1 MDFSKIQLTAI
12 AVAVSAATGVL
23 PTTYQVA
30 HAQTNNCYLD
40 DRGRI
45 VTRRR
50 PGYTRVDCP
59 QTNQTPEN
67 QPTTTPT
74 PTSTTKPTTQ
84 PTTAPPTPQPTEPY
98 EPIESGATD
107 VFFIETKPDATQTA
121 KPQTQTDSNQTDSN
135 DSQPI
140 QSPSET
146 GLFQLPSR
154 RNNET
159 VVTSDGTS
167 ATVEDLKAPDNKIS
181 LIPRPT
187 LEDYQPSI
195 PVPDRFKVVDNLG
208 TLTTGKPDGF
218 KGSLLDPY
226 NRNKIKGDTPLGI
239 GDDWFF
245 NVLAISD
252 TVLETREVPTPV
264 GSSSSG
270 SSGDLDVFGGS
281 SQSVFSQT
289 FATEFVYYKGD
300 TVFKPPDY
308 EYRFTPAINFNFAN
322 LDPIQGV
329 NADPRDG
336 DTRTDGHFGV
346 QALFFDK
353 HLRNVSDRY
362 DFDSFRIGIQPFSSD
377 FRGFLFQDNQF
388 GARLFG
394 NRNNNFFQYN
404 LAWFRRIEKDTNSGL
419 NDLGQGLRDDDVFIA
434 NIYRQDFPVLGFVSQ
449 ASVIYNRNRENDEFH
464 FDQNDFIQRPSSLGR
479 EVPREYDVVYLGLNG
494 DGHFDRL
501 NVTTSAYVALGTE
514 TPGVFTDDSVDISA
528 FFGAAELS
536 IDYDWIRPR
545 VSLLFGSGDNDP
557 LDDKATGF
565 DAIFENP
572 QFAGGDTSYWNRQAV
587 PLVGGGRVTLSAR
600 NAILNSLRSS
610 KEEGQSNFTNPGL
623 LLAGVG
629 VDMDILP
636 ELRFSA
642 NLNSLHF
649 ATTEVLELARNQ
661 ADIDTHIGLD
671 FSLSLTY
678 RPLNSQNIVF
688 RGSYANLIPGSG
700 FDALFP
706 SENSGYFLFNATLN
720 Y

>member
-1 MDFSKIQLTAI
+1 MGFSKIKLSAI
-12 AVAVSAATGVL
+12 TVAISAATGVL
-23 PTTYQVA
+23 PATYEVA

-50 PGYTRVDCP
+50 PGYQRVECP
-59 QTNQTPEN
+59 PVNQTPDN
-67 QPTTTPT
+67 QPPTTPAAPTTTAPT
-74 PTSTTKPTTQ
+74 N
-84 PTTAPPTPQPTEPY
+84 TTAPANTTAQPATKPVTPSPQPTEPY
-98 EPIESGATD
+98 QPVEEGATD
-107 VFFIETKPDATQTA
+107 VFFIETKPDATTTA
-121 KPQTQTDSNQTDSN
+121 KPQTNPNQADSN
-135 DSQPI
+135 DDSQPV
-140 QSPSET
+140 QSPSAT

-159 VVTSDGTS
+159 VVTKDGKTT
-167 ATVEDLKAPDNKIS
+167 TVEELKAPDNPVS

-187 LEDYQPSI
+187 LDDYQPSI

-218 KGSLLDPY
+218 AGSLLDPY

-252 TVLETREVPTPV
+252 TVVEAREVPTPV
-264 GSSSSG
+264 GSSSTG
-270 SSGDLDVFGGS
+270 SSGGLDVFGGS

-329 NADPRDG
+329 NADPREG

-394 NRNNNFFQYN
+394 NRNNNFYQYN

-434 NIYRQDFPVLGFVSQ
+434 NL
-449 ASVIYNRNRENDEFH
+449 
-464 FDQNDFIQRPSSLGR
+464 
-479 EVPREYDVVYLGLNG
+479 
-494 DGHFDRL
+494 
-501 NVTTSAYVALGTE
+501 
-514 TPGVFTDDSVDISA
+514 
-528 FFGAAELS
+528 
-536 IDYDWIRPR
+536 
-545 VSLLFGSGDNDP
+545 
-557 LDDKATGF
+557 
-565 DAIFENP
+565 
-572 QFAGGDTSYWNRQAV
+572 
-587 PLVGGGRVTLSAR
+587 
-600 NAILNSLRSS
+600 
-610 KEEGQSNFTNPGL
+610 
-623 LLAGVG
+623 
-629 VDMDILP
+629 
-636 ELRFSA
+636 
-642 NLNSLHF
+642 
-649 ATTEVLELARNQ
+649 
-661 ADIDTHIGLD
+661 
-671 FSLSLTY
+671 
-678 RPLNSQNIVF
+678 
-688 RGSYANLIPGSG
+688 
-700 FDALFP
+700 
-706 SENSGYFLFNATLN
+706 
-720 Y
+720 